1 MLHFGSELFLHKQES
16 LRRMGGLTQRC
27 RREASPTY
35 GLTRPRES
43 AVQLARADASDV
55 ISGFGQMGDRR
66 LAIAS

>member
-1 MLHFGSELFLHKQES
+1 
-16 LRRMGGLTQRC
+16 MGGLTQRC